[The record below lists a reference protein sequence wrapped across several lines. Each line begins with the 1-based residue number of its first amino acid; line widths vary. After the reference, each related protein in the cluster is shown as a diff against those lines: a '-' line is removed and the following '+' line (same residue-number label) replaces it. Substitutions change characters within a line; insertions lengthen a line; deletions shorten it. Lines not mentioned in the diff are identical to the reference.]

1 MKRKKSVGILRRNH
15 QSDLFHNE
23 TFVLLWVH
31 THRILRNRCIV
42 REYSPAIDYK
52 SSASVFPK
60 ERLNDSTSFKVP
72 ITVFPFLWSCIVL
85 LRNTLCG
92 KLVIIIYYYCFFV
105 IRLRKYLDARY
116 IWETVQFR
124 WGATKKIISG
134 QRNLSYFFPTDE
146 AGSTF
151 SLATSP
157 FRANLVGYH
166 Y

>member
-1 MKRKKSVGILRRNH
+1 MKRKKSGGILRRNH

-23 TFVLLWVH
+23 TFVLLWVY
-31 THRILRNRCIV
+31 THSILRNRCTV

-92 KLVIIIYYYCFFV
+92 KLVIIIYYYCIFCHQAKKIPGCQIHLGDRPIQV
-105 IRLRKYLDARY
+105 GCDK
-116 IWETVQFR
+116 ENNFR
-124 WGATKKIISG
+124 ATKFE
-134 QRNLSYFFPTDE
+134 LLLTDE
-146 AGSTF
+146 AGSTV